1 MHCENK
7 FCTISLIEFSTIS
20 EIDTLLAFTS
30 KIKLIF
36 DRTVT
41 KLNFNNLLFKCT
53 FSCLKSVFLLIS
65 LIISKIKIFYVNIK
79 FNFIYKYIILHICF
93 NLFHLKNM
101 TFLDF
106 FYKELLRLRSKILMY
121 IIYYIYIC
129 IHSKLKIHK
138 LYKLFILIISRI
150 ILYIFTIDYELLLC
164 IINKKFII
172 IIIIIIIVL
181 YEVYNII
188 QNDIT
193 IWFIIY

>member
-7 FCTISLIEFSTIS
+7 FSTISLIEFSTIS
-20 EIDTLLAFTS
+20 EIEAFTN
-30 KIKLIF
+30 KIQLIF

-41 KLNFNNLLFKCT
+41 KLNFNNLLFECT

-65 LIISKIKIFYVNIK
+65 LVISKIKIFYVNIK

-121 IIYYIYIC
+121 IIYYIYMYTF
-129 IHSKLKIHK
+129 KIK
-138 LYKLFILIISRI
+138 NPQII
-150 ILYIFTIDYELLLC
+150 
-164 IINKKFII
+164 
-172 IIIIIIIVL
+172 
-181 YEVYNII
+181 
-188 QNDIT
+188 
-193 IWFIIY
+193 

>member
-1 MHCENK
+1 
-7 FCTISLIEFSTIS
+7 
-20 EIDTLLAFTS
+20 
-30 KIKLIF
+30 
-36 DRTVT
+36 
-41 KLNFNNLLFKCT
+41 
-53 FSCLKSVFLLIS
+53 
-65 LIISKIKIFYVNIK
+65 
-79 FNFIYKYIILHICF
+79 
-93 NLFHLKNM
+93 
-101 TFLDF
+101 
-106 FYKELLRLRSKILMY
+106 MY